1 MLAHSPNIRMD
12 AVRSPPKAQPLH
24 LTRNVGGCLLNAGT
38 ETLGYYSEQARSDV
52 HIDIAIAAAEY
63 EQRAVNSH
71 HAATLVAIHSV
82 LDEARY
88 SPEMFVGDHAARFN
102 REDIEFAE
110 RAAIADLAVRLSLSE
125 NTVRAH
131 EHQAITMIGR
141 TPLSWQK
148 FRWGKVSP
156 ANARTVSELAA
167 SLPDGD
173 DRVLAAF
180 DAAVAGPAARLAPAR
195 FRAHA
200 RKLREQIGADTAAE
214 RHESEASKRRVIFEP
229 DIDGMAWISAYLPAA
244 VATAAMTL
252 LDAEALRL
260 SAALGETRTTQQLRA
275 DVLGDM
281 ITGASS
287 SGGSVAVRVGVL
299 IPMLTLLGQSEMPA
313 SLDGY
318 GPIDAETARKM
329 AGDASSIYRILTD
342 PVTGAILDIDQSTK
356 HMPTGLR
363 RMRQLIDQT
372 CTFPGCGKRA
382 VNCDL
387 DHTIDRQFGGRT
399 ALMNLSHLCR
409 NHHRGKHMTKWT
421 ITQDDTGRIEWTSPT
436 GYVVAPDPPP
446 F

>member
-1 MLAHSPNIRMD
+1 MEA
-12 AVRSPPKAQPLH
+12 
-24 LTRNVGGCLLNAGT
+24 
-38 ETLGYYSEQARSDV
+38 LGYYSDQARSDV
-52 HIDIAIAAAEY
+52 RIDTAIAAAEY
-63 EQRAVNSH
+63 EQRAVNFH

-88 SPEMFVGDHAARFN
+88 SPEVFVGDHASHFK

-131 EHQAITMIGR
+131 EHQAVTMIGR
-141 TPLSWQK
+141 TPSTWQK
-148 FRWGKVSP
+148 FRWGEVSP

-173 DRVLAAF
+173 DTSGGYGAAFAAF
-180 DAAVAGPAARLAPAR
+180 DAAVADPAARLAPAR

-200 RKLREQIGADTAAE
+200 RKIREQVVADTAAE
-214 RHESEASKRRVIFEP
+214 RHEAEASLRRVVFEP
-229 DIDGMAWISAYLPAA
+229 DIDGMAWISAYLPAE
-244 VATAAMTL
+244 VATMAMTL

-260 SAALGETRTTQQLRA
+260 SAVSDETRTLPQLRA

-281 ITGASS
+281 ITGAGSC
-287 SGGSVAVRVGVL
+287 GSVAVRVGVL
-299 IPMLTLLGQSEMPA
+299 IPMLTLLGHSEMPA
-313 SLDGY
+313 SLEGY
-318 GPIDAETARKM
+318 GPIDAETARKLV
-329 AGDASSIYRILTD
+329 GDATSIYRILTD
-342 PVTGAILDIDQSTK
+342 PVTGAILDIDQPTK
-356 HMPTGLR
+356 HIPTGLR

-399 ALMNLSHLCR
+399 TLMNLSHLCR
-409 NHHRGKHMTKWT
+409 NHHRDKHLTRWT
-421 ITQDDTGRIEWTSPT
+421 ITQDETGRIEWRSPT
-436 GYVVAPDPPP
+436 GYIAAPDPPP

>member
-1 MLAHSPNIRMD
+1 MEA
-12 AVRSPPKAQPLH
+12 
-24 LTRNVGGCLLNAGT
+24 
-38 ETLGYYSEQARSDV
+38 LGYYLDQARSDV
-52 HIDIAIAAAEY
+52 RIDTAIAAAEY
-63 EQRAVNSH
+63 EQHAVNFH

-88 SPEMFVGDHAARFN
+88 SPEVFVGDHASPFN

-131 EHQAITMIGR
+131 EHQAVTMIGR
-141 TPLSWQK
+141 TPITWQK
-148 FRWGKVSP
+148 FRWGEVSP

-173 DRVLAAF
+173 SALFASF
-180 DAAVAGPAARLAPAR
+180 DTAVAEHATRRAPAR
-195 FRAHA
+195 FRAYA
-200 RKLREQIGADTAAE
+200 RKLREQIVADTAAE
-214 RHESEASKRRVIFEP
+214 RHESELSRRRVLFEP
-229 DIDGMAWISAYLPAA
+229 DIDGMAWLSAYLPAE
-244 VATAAMTL
+244 VATKAMTF

-260 SAALGETRTTQQLRA
+260 STVPGETRTRPQLRA
-275 DVLGDM
+275 DALGDL
-281 ITGASS
+281 INGSTGT
-287 SGGSVAVRVGVL
+287 GTGSVAVRVGVL
-299 IPMLTLLGQSEMPA
+299 VPMLTLLGHSEMPA

-329 AGDASSIYRILTD
+329 AGDATSTYRLLTD
-342 PVTGAILDIDQSTK
+342 PVSGAILDIDQPTK
-356 HMPTGLR
+356 HIPTGLR

-399 ALMNLSHLCR
+399 TLMNLSHLCR
-409 NHHRGKHMTKWT
+409 NHHRDKHLTRWT
-421 ITQDDTGRIEWTSPT
+421 ITQDETGRIEWRSPT
-436 GYVVAPDPPP
+436 GYIAAPDPPP